1 MPQICEVDFVR
12 EGCRSMNRQEE
23 GIMDRR
29 KVLAMLGASP
39 ALMASSP
46 AARSTT
52 VNAMLDSAAD
62 DGPITVMNPEIP
74 NKLAPRY
81 PLAPPLDTLENKTI
95 YMINLSWEGPDAGNY
110 FYGAMTEWLTQRYQ
124 GVQTTVKIAAEG
136 MFGLDPAILKE
147 MAARKADGAIV
158 GVAG

>member
-1 MPQICEVDFVR
+1 
-12 EGCRSMNRQEE
+12 
-23 GIMDRR
+23 MDRR
-29 KVLAMLGASP
+29 KMLAMLGASP
-39 ALMASSP
+39 ALMAGSP
-46 AARSTT
+46 A
-52 VNAMLDSAAD
+52 NAGTAVTAVADSAAGQ
-62 DGPITVMNPEIP
+62 GPIQVMNPGIP

-110 FYGAMTEWLTQRYQ
+110 FYGAMTEWLTRRYK